1 MIERHSIVTLK
12 IANLG
17 FVIAICMAGPALS
30 QQIEYTYT
38 TNDGR
43 LLASNCFQC
52 HGVNGANSKAFD
64 SLAGEN
70 DVYKELLEMNQS
82 SGVDREEE
90 LMAVHAKAFAKM
102 GGVNGANGPQIEMR
116 QIADFFASQGSGGGG
131 DNDDDDRPITY
142 SLSVAKTN
150 PGYGSISSSPGE
162 LSCSTKCTSTSRSYR
177 SGTVVRLT
185 AKASKGRVFT
195 GWSGD
200 CSGAAATCV
209 VTMTSAKSVTAMF
222 EAGSSQPAT
231 YSLSLTKTNPS
242 FGSVSGHLYCN
253 ARCSETSKSFKTGKT
268 VKLKARAAKNRRFV
282 GWTGDCSGSSSTC
295 EVTMTSAKSVQAV
308 FE

>member
-1 MIERHSIVTLK
+1 MKPWILSASLLLTVSL
-12 IANLG
+12 LS
-17 FVIAICMAGPALS
+17 GPALS

-38 TNDGR
+38 PNDGR

-52 HGVNGANSKAFD
+52 HGVNGANSKAFE

-82 SGVDREEE
+82 SGVDQEEE

-116 QIADFFASQGSGGGG
+116 QIADFFKAQGAGGGG
-131 DNDDDDRPITY
+131 DDDDDDDSPITY

-150 PGYGSISSSPGE
+150 PGYGSISTSPGN
-162 LSCSTKCTSTSRSYR
+162 LTCSTKCSSTSKSFN
-177 SGTVVRLT
+177 SGTVVQLT
-185 AKASKGRVFT
+185 ATASSGRVFT

-200 CSGAAATCV
+200 CAGTQATCV
-209 VTMTSAKSVTAMF
+209 VTMNSAKSVRAVF
-222 EAGSSQPAT
+222 DVGSSQPASYALT
-231 YSLSLTKTNPS
+231 LAKVNPSYGVVSGSLS
-242 FGSVSGHLYCN
+242 CN
-253 ARCSETSKSFKTGKT
+253 TRCSVTSKSFKTGYT
-268 VKLKARAAKNRRFV
+268 VKLSARAAKKRRFV

-295 EVTMTSAKSVQAV
+295 VVTMTSAKSIQAV

>member
-1 MIERHSIVTLK
+1 MKPWILS
-12 IANLG
+12 AG
-17 FVIAICMAGPALS
+17 FILSACLLAGPASS

-38 TNDGR
+38 PNDGR

-52 HGVNGANSKAFD
+52 HGVNGANSKAFE

-82 SGVDREEE
+82 SRIDREEE

-116 QIADFFASQGSGGGG
+116 QIADFFASQGSGGDGND
-131 DNDDDDRPITY
+131 DNDRPSSY
-142 SLSVAKTN
+142 LLSVAKTN
-150 PGYGSISSSPGE
+150 PGYGSISSSPRK
-162 LSCSTKCTSTSRSYR
+162 LSCSTKCSSTSKSFN
-177 SGTVVRLT
+177 SGTVVQLT
-185 AKASKGRVFT
+185 AKPSKGRVFT

-200 CSGAAATCV
+200 CSGTQATCV
-209 VTMTSAKSVTAMF
+209 VTMNSAKSVRAVF
-222 EAGSSQPAT
+222 EAGSRQTAT
-231 YSLSLTKTNPS
+231 YSLSLAKTNPS
-242 FGSVSGHLYCN
+242 YGIVSGSLRCN
-253 ARCSETSKSFKTGKT
+253 TKCSETSKSFKTGRT
-268 VKLKARAAKNRRFV
+268 VKLRAKAAKNRRFV

-295 EVTMTSAKSVQAV
+295 VIAMTSAKSVQAV

>member
-1 MIERHSIVTLK
+1 MTLK
-12 IANLG
+12 IASLG
-17 FVIAICMAGPALS
+17 LAFAICMAGPALS

-38 TNDGR
+38 PNDGR

-131 DNDDDDRPITY
+131 DDDDDDDSDRPITY
-142 SLSVAKTN
+142 SLSVTKTN
-150 PGYGSISSSPGE
+150 PGYGSISSSPGK
-162 LSCSTKCTSTSRSYR
+162 LACSTKCTSTSRSYR

-185 AKASKGRVFT
+185 AKASKGRVFA
-195 GWSGD
+195 GWSGE

-209 VTMTSAKSVTAMF
+209 VTMNSAKSVTAMF

-231 YSLSLTKTNPS
+231 YPLSLTKTNPS
-242 FGSVSGHLYCN
+242 FGSVSGSLYCN
-253 ARCSETSKSFKTGKT
+253 TRCSEISKSFKTGKT
-268 VKLKARAAKNRRFV
+268 IKLKARAAENRRFV

-295 EVTMTSAKSVQAV
+295 VVTMTSAKLVQAV

>member
-1 MIERHSIVTLK
+1 MKPWILSASLLLS
-12 IANLG
+12 ACLLS
-17 FVIAICMAGPALS
+17 GPALS

-38 TNDGR
+38 PNDGR

-52 HGVNGANSKAFD
+52 HGVNGANSKAFE

-82 SGVDREEE
+82 SRVDREEE

-131 DNDDDDRPITY
+131 DDDDDNNRPITY

-150 PGYGSISSSPGE
+150 PGYGSISSSPGK
-162 LSCSTKCTSTSRSYR
+162 LTCSTKCSSTSKSFN

-200 CSGAAATCV
+200 CAGTQATCV
-209 VTMTSAKSVTAMF
+209 VTMNSAKSVRAVF
-222 EAGSSQPAT
+222 DVGSSQPASYALT
-231 YSLSLTKTNPS
+231 LAKVNPSYGVVSGSLS
-242 FGSVSGHLYCN
+242 CN
-253 ARCSETSKSFKTGKT
+253 TQCSQTSKSFKTGNT
-268 VKLKARAAKNRRFV
+268 VKLRARAAKNRRFV

-295 EVTMTSAKSVQAV
+295 VVTMTSAKSIQAV

>member
-1 MIERHSIVTLK
+1 MKPRILSAGLILS
-12 IANLG
+12 ACLL
-17 FVIAICMAGPALS
+17 AGPALS
-30 QQIEYTYT
+30 QQVEYTYT
-38 TNDGR
+38 PNDGR

-52 HGVNGANSKAFD
+52 HGVNGANSKAFE

-82 SGVDREEE
+82 SRVDREEE

-131 DNDDDDRPITY
+131 GDDDDGDNNRPVAY
-142 SLSVAKTN
+142 ALSVAKTN
-150 PGYGSISSSPGE
+150 PGYGSISSSPGT
-162 LSCSTKCTSTSRSYR
+162 LSCSTKCSSTSKSFK

-200 CSGAAATCV
+200 CSGTQTTCV
-209 VTMTSAKSVTAMF
+209 VTMNSAKSVRAVF
-222 EAGSSQPAT
+222 EGGSSQPAT
-231 YSLSLTKTNPS
+231 YALSLTKINPS
-242 FGSVSGHLYCN
+242 YGSVSGSLSCST
-253 ARCSETSKSFKTGKT
+253 RCSTTSKSFKTGKT
-268 VKLKARAAKNRRFV
+268 VKLRAKAAKNRRFV

-295 EVTMTSAKSVQAV
+295 VVAMTSAKSVQAV